1 MKKIVTILLVA
12 LLVLGAVV
20 LLQKRKAQL
29 ARDTPAAILPVVV
42 QAVKLTKDQVT
53 LTLPAMGVVGSE
65 LSSTLST
72 KVSGRVVKIFKQE
85 GDVVQQ
91 GDVLAR
97 IDATDLAAKKESLH
111 LKRAGLDYEIAAKKE
126 DLKSLRT
133 TLAVA
138 GETHQRTLELLAV
151 KGASQEQSRQEEATI
166 AQFEAKISAASNG
179 IASLEKNKEIL
190 LQDEKE
196 IQSLLSYTD
205 ILAPTCG
212 TVSKREVM
220 VGDMAMPGKTL
231 FRIAACSGQYL
242 NLSLPASLQATQA
255 LWQGHALALS
265 ARNQATAT
273 TGLAQY
279 VAPMPKE
286 SGTLEGQYVR
296 IDLVIYAGNTVLLPM
311 DALLTID
318 GRTSVFIW
326 ENGAAVKTPVTIIA
340 RGSEGVVVAEA
351 LEARTVL
358 MAKPDILLR
367 VASGAPVKVM
377 AASPP
382 VDSKAGA

>member
-42 QAVKLTKDQVT
+42 QAAKLAKDQVT

-91 GDVLAR
+91 GDVLAH
-97 IDATDLAAKKESLH
+97 IDAMDLAAKKESLH

-138 GETHQRTLELLAV
+138 EETHQRTLELLAV
-151 KGASQEQSRQEEATI
+151 KGASMEQSRQEEATI
-166 AQFEAKISAASNG
+166 AQLEAKISAGNNG

-190 LQDEKE
+190 LEDEKE

-205 ILAPTCG
+205 ITAPTCG

-242 NLSLPASLQATQA
+242 NISLPVSLQASRA

-273 TGLAQY
+273 GLAQY
-279 VAPMPKE
+279 VAPMPDE
-286 SGTLEGQYVR
+286 SGVMEGQYVS

-340 RGSEGVVVAEA
+340 RGSEGVVVAEE
-351 LEARTVL
+351 LDARTVL
-358 MAKPDILLR
+358 TAKPDILLR
-367 VASGAPVKVM
+367 VASGAPVRVV
-377 AASPP
+377 AGTAP
-382 VDSKAGA
+382 VGSNAGA